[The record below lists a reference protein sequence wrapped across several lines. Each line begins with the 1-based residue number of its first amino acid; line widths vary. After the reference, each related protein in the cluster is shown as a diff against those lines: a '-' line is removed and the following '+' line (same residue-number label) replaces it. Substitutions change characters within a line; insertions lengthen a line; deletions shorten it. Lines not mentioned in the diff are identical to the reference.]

1 MEEGGTKYYESIELV
16 ASFDKIGGGKG
27 GYWEDRGYQWYAGI

>member
-1 MEEGGTKYYESIELV
+1 MRIEV
-16 ASFDKIGGGKG
+16 IDSFRGIARGKG